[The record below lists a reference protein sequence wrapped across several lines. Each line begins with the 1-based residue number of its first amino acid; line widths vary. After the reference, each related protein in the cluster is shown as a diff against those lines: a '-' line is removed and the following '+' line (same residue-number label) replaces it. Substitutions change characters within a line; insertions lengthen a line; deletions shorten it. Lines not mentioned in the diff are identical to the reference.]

1 MKKLLVGF
9 VAFTLIFVMCSE
21 KPLVAAN
28 YKDINTKCK
37 RFAKFQIGDIHYRVD
52 SERSGT
58 FMWQDLGGKQHRL
71 SIGCED
77 VDLGKIGSVSLAVT
91 IMSGTKTRRTSYQL
105 YKSTIEKARREKAF
119 KRIAGGIE
127 KLVTKTGELFILPLD
142 KAPTQN
148 NEPILVVCPGN
159 ENVGTSPYTFCG
171 MNFLHTDGNYIG
183 EELRRK
189 IFTEDRLMDGYFQ
202 TLEYYASYKLKL

>member
-1 MKKLLVGF
+1 MKKLLIGF
-9 VAFTLIFVMCSE
+9 VAFTLIFVMSSE
-21 KPLVAAN
+21 KPLMAAK
-28 YKDINTKCK
+28 YKDIITKCK
-37 RFAKFQIGDIHYRVD
+37 RFAKFKIGDIHYRVD

-58 FMWQDLGGKQHRL
+58 FRWQGLDGEDYRL
-71 SIGCED
+71 STGCED
-77 VDLGKIGSVSLAVT
+77 VDLGEIGSVSLAVT
-91 IMSGTKTRRTSYQL
+91 IMSGAKTRRTSYQL
-105 YKSTIEKARREKAF
+105 YKSTIEKARRENTF

-159 ENVGTSPYTFCG
+159 ENVGISPYTFCG

-189 IFTEDRLMDGYFQ
+189 IFTEDKLLDGYFQ
-202 TLEYYASYKLKL
+202 TLDYYESYKLEL